1 MNLKP
6 PKPKD
11 ALRPMQIDVKHLNI
25 VESNTQIRRVKEF
38 RMCGIKIE
46 LKGENTKLCGNKTE
60 IKGKYMKRV
69 WNSVCVEIRCSI

>member
-1 MNLKP
+1 MKP

-46 LKGENTKLCGNKTE
+46 LKGENTKVCGNKTE
-60 IKGKYMKRV
+60 IKGKYTKHVRK
-69 WNSVCVEIRCSI
+69 SVCAEIHCSL